1 VESLPKARRDKPKIL
16 IVDADPLPRLQ
27 LAAALRREGC
37 VVVEATTFDEGKRLW
52 TSERPGVL
60 IADVRLG
67 QFNGLQL
74 LLRAKAERENVKA
87 IITSAVAD
95 SVLEAETRRFG
106 GIFRIKPVT
115 SADVIAI
122 LRSWPESLRAPFDRR
137 IAERRQL
144 IIPSFAPDRRS
155 TERRRPI

>member
-1 VESLPKARRDKPKIL
+1 VESLPKGARDKPKIL
-16 IVDADPLPRLQ
+16 LVDADPLPRLQ

-37 VVVEATTFDEGKRLW
+37 VVAEATTFDEAKRLW
-52 TSERPGVL
+52 SSERPAVL

-74 LLRAKAERENVKA
+74 LLRAKAEREDVKA

-95 SVLEAETRRFG
+95 GVLEAETRRFG
-106 GIFRIKPVT
+106 GVFRIKPVA
-115 SADVIAI
+115 SAEVIEV
-122 LRSWPESLRAPFDRR
+122 LRSWTEAPRAPFDRR
-137 IAERRQL
+137 MADRRQL
-144 IIPSFAPDRRS
+144 IIPRFAPDRRS